1 MEKIFIIGDSFCT
14 ERLNEK
20 NDLIFWVNE
29 LKKKLPNVEIM
40 CDGDPS
46 RDVQTII
53 DNWIKILP
61 LLSDSDY
68 VIICLP
74 YFRRTRL
81 PLSEKNYRVFKNDHK
96 TFYTN
101 RFVGTSSYNNEND
114 DLEIWENNFNWK
126 TFEKLLET
134 QEMINSTNA
143 SIKNYIEII
152 ESLIKISKGRKYI
165 FSWDNMDI
173 KSEYID
179 DKNTIKDKIGLWET
193 YGDVYIETNGLNG
206 YDRDFHWSD
215 KMNLEFSKF
224 IIKLINNE

>member
-14 ERLNEK
+14 DRQNE
-20 NDLIFWVNE
+20 NNNLIFWVNE
-29 LKKKLPNVEIM
+29 LKKNLSTFEII

-53 DNWIKILP
+53 DNWIKIIP
-61 LLSDSDY
+61 LMNDSDY
-68 VIICLP
+68 TIICLP

-81 PLSEKNYRVFKNDHK
+81 PLSEKNYRVFENNDK

-101 RFVGTSSYNNEND
+101 RFVGTASYNNEKDN
-114 DLEIWENNFNWK
+114 LEIWENNFNWK

-173 KSEYID
+173 KSEFID
-179 DKNTIKDKIGLWET
+179 DKNMIKNKIGMWET
-193 YGDVYIETNGLNG
+193 YGDVYIKTNGLYGFDN
-206 YDRDFHWSD
+206 DFHWSD
-215 KMNLEFSKF
+215 EMNLKFSKF
-224 IIKLINNE
+224 IIKTINNE